1 MRPRLYALLNID
13 PDEGNTGLHLVPAHL
28 VSAQDFAEKVPG
40 GSSYERASYPSEVM
54 DMAAN
59 PIGTT
64 TDEDVS
70 KGAVEGDAGGEKSN
84 VSIDGQLGH
93 RDQNPMLKDGDT
105 DFPEPDAMEEHT
117 GEPGS

>member
-1 MRPRLYALLNID
+1 
-13 PDEGNTGLHLVPAHL
+13 
-28 VSAQDFAEKVPG
+28 
-40 GSSYERASYPSEVM
+40 
-54 DMAAN
+54 MAAN